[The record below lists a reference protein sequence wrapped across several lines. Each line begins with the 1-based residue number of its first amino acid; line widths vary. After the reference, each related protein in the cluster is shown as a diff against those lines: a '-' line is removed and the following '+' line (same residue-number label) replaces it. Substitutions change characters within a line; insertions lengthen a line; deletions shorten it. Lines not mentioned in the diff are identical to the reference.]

1 VLNRK
6 FTTFNSRTNHSRDVG
21 YNILITLLKM
31 TFKEAKLLDILL
43 KDFMIPEYVGN
54 GSFVAITSVTQGN
67 KKLNK
72 LSELEVKQ
80 LIQFIKTE
88 FIKTGIPLLSNDSFA
103 FVVFLD
109 NIKLFLKNGGF
120 KRIFILNILRRFF
133 LYIIPLITFGILFWS
148 EFIKDLN
155 QKEKTEIEENTI
167 QKENQLKDTIQ
178 TKKLDLKNLNVKG
191 NREHNLKTTT
201 KEN

>member
-1 VLNRK
+1 
-6 FTTFNSRTNHSRDVG
+6 
-21 YNILITLLKM
+21 M

-54 GSFVAITSVTQGN
+54 GSFVAITSVTEGN

-72 LSELEVKQ
+72 LSELEIKQ
-80 LIQFIKTE
+80 LIQYVKSE
-88 FIKTGIPLLSNDSFA
+88 LIKTGIPLLTNGDFA
-103 FVVFLD
+103 FVVHRD
-109 NIKLFLKNGGF
+109 NIELFLKNGGF
-120 KRIFILNILRRFF
+120 KRIFTLNIVRIFF

-148 EFIKDLN
+148 EFIKDSN
-155 QKEKTEIEENTI
+155 KKEKIIIEENTK

-178 TKKLDLKNLNVKG
+178 TKKIDLKNLNEKE
-191 NREHNLKTTT
+191 NREHNLKTTK